1 MAKLTAV
8 ALILVSGLT
17 LLPGSVPHAPTGTWQ
32 PGAEM
37 SEARTSGAAVLLNDG
52 RVLLFGGKTSSGGS
66 TNGVQVFDTESAL
79 WSDLGAVMLDA
90 RSGHSATLLSDGRV
104 LLAGGENSAG
114 PLSSMEVFDPDSGSF
129 SYAGSLMMPRKDHGA
144 ARLPDGRVWIAGG
157 SVNSLPL
164 ATSEIFN
171 PETGSVSS
179 GAPLPQPRTGLT
191 ATALI
196 DGKVLI
202 AGGSMGNQDLASTLI
217 HDPATGSFVP
227 GPALTRARSGH
238 TAVLLAHNNSVL
250 LAGGSSAGVALSSAE
265 LYQPW
270 ANRVTAT
277 AAMSLARR
285 SAASSSLPQE
295 GMAAVAGGSKQAS
308 SEYYGFA
315 TVRSDRDDYSPG
327 EVVMITGGGWQAGE
341 TVVLR
346 FTEVPSTH
354 EELSLTAVADASGN
368 IFNDDYIVE
377 SHDIGVRFYVTAVG
391 SRSQAQTTFTDGNLA
406 SSISFNLTP
415 ANVAPGA
422 LMNFTA
428 SATCQNGAT
437 PTDACAA
444 NGFTAGG
451 PVPNGY
457 MIIIEQASTPTF
469 AGAFPR
475 FIGNTV
481 GGSVSNS
488 FPAPSVV
495 GTYYFR
501 ARHQMQSLPPNQWLD
516 AISSTV
522 TIVVAVSTP
531 DTTAPETMLG
541 ATPANP
547 DTSPF
552 ANFTFS
558 GSDNVTPAASLTFQ
572 CSLDGA
578 AFSACVSPQFYS
590 GLANGS
596 HTFQVRAH
604 DAAGNFDLT
613 PAAFTWTID
622 STPPVIT
629 PNVVGTLGANGWYV
643 SDVEISWSV
652 SDPDTGIST
661 TTGCSPDTFTSETL
675 SDTRTCIATNGVGLS
690 SSASVTVKIDKTGPT
705 ASLSVIAGTPGANG
719 WYVTDVTVDTDG
731 SDNISGPVTCTADQ
745 VISAE
750 GTTLVNG
757 SCTNQAGL
765 TTDAAPLNVM
775 IDKSSPSASLA
786 VIAGTAGSNGWY
798 VSDVTVDTQGSDGQ
812 GSVTCTANQ
821 VVSSEGTTQVNGSCT
836 NEAGLTTNASTL
848 NVMIDKTG
856 PSASLAVIAGTPG
869 SNGWYLSDVTVD
881 TDGSDNISGPVTC
894 TADQIISAEGTTLVN
909 GSCSNQA
916 GLSTDATPLSVM
928 IDKSGPSASLAVTS
942 GTLGSNGWYVSDVT
956 VDTAGSDSQGPVTC
970 TADQVI
976 SAEGTTAV
984 NGSCTNQAGM
994 TTDAAPLS
1002 VMIDKTA
1009 PTNLTGQAARPAD
1022 SNGWYNH
1029 AVMVSFTGQ
1038 DALSGIA
1045 SCSST
1050 NYNGPDS
1057 AGALVSGSCT
1067 DNAGNSAN
1075 GSFSL
1080 QYDATAPVL
1089 NPTVS
1094 PNPVTLNGSATAS
1107 ANATDN
1113 LSGVAA
1119 QSCGAVDASTE
1130 GPHSVSCTASDFAG
1144 NTASA
1149 SASYSVVVANSGF
1162 MPAGTLCLGQP
1173 GHQVLSPLSASG
1185 DNVFPQGRTVVVKFR
1200 VCDWNG
1206 NSVGPTPVVAS
1217 FDLVQVIGSGT
1228 TPPKKGRGKGRSNR
1242 PEPTF
1247 RWSATDQMWTLNL
1260 PTYDLLA
1267 GATYVYRIH
1276 LVDGSDIYF
1285 QFTLR

>member
-1 MAKLTAV
+1 MAKLTAI

-17 LLPGSVPHAPTGTWQ
+17 LLPGSVPQAPTGTWQ

-37 SEARTSGAAVLLNDG
+37 SEARTGGAAVLLNDG
-52 RVLLFGGKTSSGGS
+52 RVLLFGGKTPSGGS
-66 TNGVQVFDTESAL
+66 TNAVQVFDSESAS
-79 WSDLGAVMLDA
+79 WSDLGSVMLDA

-104 LLAGGENSAG
+104 LLAGGENSSG
-114 PLSSMEVFDPDSGSF
+114 LLSSMEVFDPETGSF
-129 SYAGSLMMPRKDHGA
+129 SHAGNLMMPRKDHGA
-144 ARLPDGRVWIAGG
+144 VRLPDGRVWIVGG
-157 SVNSLPL
+157 SMGQLPL
-164 ATSEIFN
+164 VTSEIFDV
-171 PETGSVSS
+171 ETGLLSS
-179 GAPLPQPRTGLT
+179 GTPLPQPRTGLT
-191 ATALI
+191 ATALL

-202 AGGSMGNQDLASTLI
+202 AGGSMGNQDLASTLVF
-217 HDPATGSFVP
+217 DSTTGSFVP
-227 GPALTRARSGH
+227 GPMLTRARSGH
-238 TAVLLAHNNSVL
+238 TAVPLAHNNSVL
-250 LAGGSSAGVALSSAE
+250 LAGGSSAGVALSSAD

-277 AAMSLARR
+277 AAMTLARR

-295 GMAAVAGGSKQAS
+295 GMAAVAGGSGLAS

-327 EVVMITGGGWQAGE
+327 EVVMLTGGGWQPGE

-354 EELSLTAVADASGN
+354 EELVLTAAADASGH
-368 IFNDDYIVE
+368 IFNDDYVVE
-377 SHDIGVRFYVTAVG
+377 PHDIGVRFYVTAIG

-428 SATCQNGAT
+428 SAACQNGAT

-469 AGAFPR
+469 AGAIPR
-475 FIGNTV
+475 FIGNTL
-481 GGSVSNS
+481 GGSVSSS
-488 FPAPSVV
+488 FPAPTVT

-501 ARHQMQSLPPNQWLD
+501 AHHQMQSIPPNQWLD
-516 AISSTV
+516 AVSSPV
-522 TIVVAVSTP
+522 TIVVAVTTP

-541 ATPANP
+541 ATPADP
-547 DTSPF
+547 DTSQF

-572 CSLDGA
+572 CSLDAA
-578 AFSACVSPQFYS
+578 AFGACTSPQSYS
-590 GLANGS
+590 GLANGP

-613 PAAFTWTID
+613 PASFTWTID

-629 PNVVGTLGANGWYV
+629 PNVVGTPGANGWYV
-643 SDVEISWSV
+643 SDVQVSWTV
-652 SDPDTGIST
+652 TDPETGISS
-661 TTGCSPDTFTSETL
+661 TTGCGPDTFTNETL

-690 SSASVTVKIDKTGPT
+690 SSASVTVKIDKTGPV
-705 ASLSVIAGTPGANG
+705 ASLAVIAGTPGANG
-719 WYVTDVTVDTDG
+719 WYLSDVTVDTDGSDNISGPVTCSTDQVISAEGTTLVNGSCTNRAGLTTNADPLSVMIDKSSPSVALAVIAGTAGSNGWYVSDVTVETQGSDGQGSVTCTANQVISTEGTTQVNGSCTNAAGLSTNAAPLSVMIDKTGPSASLAVIAGTAGSNGWYLSDVTVDTDG

-750 GTTLVNG
+750 GTTVVNG

-765 TTDAAPLNVM
+765 TTNASPLN
-775 IDKSSPSASLA
+775 
-786 VIAGTAGSNGWY
+786 
-798 VSDVTVDTQGSDGQ
+798 
-812 GSVTCTANQ
+812 
-821 VVSSEGTTQVNGSCT
+821 
-836 NEAGLTTNASTL
+836 
-848 NVMIDKTG
+848 
-856 PSASLAVIAGTPG
+856 
-869 SNGWYLSDVTVD
+869 
-881 TDGSDNISGPVTC
+881 
-894 TADQIISAEGTTLVN
+894 
-909 GSCSNQA
+909 
-916 GLSTDATPLSVM
+916 VM
-928 IDKSGPSASLAVTS
+928 IDKSGPSASLAVIA
-942 GTLGSNGWYVSDVT
+942 GTAGTNGWYVSNVT

-976 SAEGTTAV
+976 SAEGTSVV

-994 TTDAAPLS
+994 TTNTAPLS

-1009 PTNLTGQAARPAD
+1009 PTNVIGQAARPAD

-1029 AVMVSFTGQ
+1029 AVMVTFSGQ

-1045 SCSST
+1045 GCTST
-1050 NYNGPDS
+1050 NYSGPDS
-1057 AGALVSGSCT
+1057 SSASVAGSCT
-1067 DNAGNSAN
+1067 DNAGNSTN
-1075 GSFSL
+1075 SSFSL
-1080 QYDATAPVL
+1080 KYDATAPVL

-1113 LSGVAA
+1113 LSGVASK
-1119 QSCGAVDASTE
+1119 SCGAVDSSTE
-1130 GPHSVSCTASDFAG
+1130 GQHTVNCTASDFAG
-1144 NTASA
+1144 NSASA
-1149 SASYSVVVANSGF
+1149 SASYSVVVASSGF

-1173 GHQVLSPLSASG
+1173 GHQVLPPLDPSG
-1185 DNVFPQGRTVVVKFR
+1185 NNVFPRGRTVTVKFR
-1200 VCDWNG
+1200 VCDWSG

-1217 FDLVQVIGSGT
+1217 FELVQVIGGT
-1228 TPPKKGRGKGRSNR
+1228 PAPPKKGNRGGNR
-1242 PEPTF
+1242 PNVTL
-1247 RWSATDQMWTLNL
+1247 RWSATDQMWILQITTSNL
-1260 PTYDLLA
+1260 MP
-1267 GATYVYRIH
+1267 GATYIYRIH
-1276 LVDGSDIYF
+1276 LVDGSDIFF